1 MERITDTH
9 IYFWGSE
16 LSNWY
21 MCKFEYKGHTFY
33 NSEQAFMWEKS
44 LYFNDKSTAK
54 KILQEPDPRKNKKL
68 GREVKNF
75 VSNEWS
81 KVCFDIMVNVN
92 LSKFSTSLTLKKLLV
107 ETGSKTIVE
116 ASPLDNIWGIGLHW
130 ENDLVLDE
138 KNWKGQNLLGNALM
152 EVRKKIGKL

>member
-1 MERITDTH
+1 MERITDSH

-21 MCKFEYKGHTFY
+21 MCTFQYKGHTFY
-33 NSEQAFMWEKS
+33 NSEQAYMWEKA
-44 LYFNDKSTAK
+44 LYFNDDSTAN
-54 KILQEPDPRKNKKL
+54 KILQEPDPKKNKKL
-68 GREVKNF
+68 GREVINF
-75 VSNEWS
+75 NADEWS

-92 LSKFSTSLTLKKLLV
+92 VAKYSSSLTLKTLLLG
-107 ETGSKTIVE
+107 TKPKTLVE

-138 KNWKGQNLLGNALM
+138 KNWKGQNLLGKALM
-152 EVRKKIGKL
+152 EVRNKL